1 MEPAHYMVFPFVLYM
16 SRSYLYVMV
25 LFYRLKCSQIHKNG
39 PQDSNVS
46 ATSSL
51 DQLSE
56 LNKKVIHVG

>member
-1 MEPAHYMVFPFVLYM
+1 
-16 SRSYLYVMV
+16 
-25 LFYRLKCSQIHKNG
+25 LKCSQIHKNG

-56 LNKKVIHVG
+56 LNKKVINGTSMYYEHTRMSNV

>member
-1 MEPAHYMVFPFVLYM
+1 M
-16 SRSYLYVMV
+16 SRSYLYVLV

-56 LNKKVIHVG
+56 LNKKVINGTSMYYEHTRMSNV